1 MDQTLINW
9 LLTGFGALIGMFLK
23 IVWDAVKD
31 LQKADTD
38 LAVKVSNVQSLILGD
53 YVKRADWK
61 EDLNGLLD
69 FLRRIEDKLDKKVDK
84 Q

>member
-31 LQKADTD
+31 LQKADTA
-38 LAVKVSNVQSLILGD
+38 LATKVSNVQSLILGD
-53 YVKRADWK
+53 YVKRTDWK